1 MPIFAA
7 LAALLT
13 LAILALVLAPLWR
26 AGRGLAIALA
36 VLIAGGALGL
46 YALLGTPAALDPA
59 MRETPQTIDDALA
72 RLQGELQ
79 RNPAQPDGWRLLG
92 RALAEQ
98 GKFDASRDAFAR
110 AATLRP
116 DDPDVLA
123 EAAEARAKAAP
134 QHRFDPQAVAMLGHA
149 LQRDPKHQRSR
160 WFLGIAKRQAG
171 DAAGA
176 AATWEPLLAEVDP
189 DTAAAL
195 RPQLDAARKDAG
207 LPPLPAPAPTA
218 GALTVAVK
226 LDPEWNSHSAVKSG
240 ASRVRLRGDAQVF
253 VIAREPGGA
262 PMPVAVE
269 KHAVSEL
276 PFTAT
281 LDDGDSPMPTRKL
294 SQLREVELVA
304 RLSASGNAMPQEG
317 DIESAPVRVTLP
329 AKRPVELV
337 IGSNH

>member
-1 MPIFAA
+1 MHAFVA
-7 LAALLT
+7 LAALLL
-13 LAILALVLAPLWR
+13 LATLALVLAPLWR
-26 AGRGLAIALA
+26 GQRGLAISLA
-36 VLIAGGALGL
+36 VLVAGAAIGL

-59 MRETPQTIDDALA
+59 MREAPRTIEAAIA

-79 RNPAQPDGWRLLG
+79 RDPAQPDGWRLLG
-92 RALAEQ
+92 RALADQ
-98 GKFDASRDAFAR
+98 GESTAARDAFAR

-134 QHRFDPQAVAMLGHA
+134 RHRFDPQAVAMLEHA

-160 WFLGIAKRQAG
+160 WFLGIARRQAG

-176 AATWEPLLAEVDP
+176 AAIWEPLLAEVDP
-189 DTAAAL
+189 GTAAAL
-195 RPQLDAARKDAG
+195 RPQLDAARADAG
-207 LPPLPAPAPTA
+207 LPPLPPPAPAA
-218 GALTVAVK
+218 GALEVKVA
-226 LDPEWNSHSAVKSG
+226 LDPG
-240 ASRVRLRGDAQVF
+240 FASRVRLRGDAQVF

-269 KHAVSEL
+269 RHAVSEL

-281 LDDGDSPMPTRKL
+281 LDDGDGPMPTRRL
-294 SQLREVELVA
+294 SQLAEVELVA

-317 DIESAPVRVTLP
+317 DIESAPVRVALP
-329 AKRPVELV
+329 AKQPVELV
-337 IGSNH
+337 IGNAR

>member
-1 MPIFAA
+1 MPAFIAIAAVLA
-7 LAALLT
+7 LAT
-13 LAILALVLAPLWR
+13 LAFALAPLWR
-26 AGRGLAIALA
+26 TQRGLA
-36 VLIAGGALGL
+36 AGLSVFVAGAAIGL
-46 YALLGTPAALDPA
+46 YALLGTPAALDPSL
-59 MRETPQTIDDALA
+59 REAPQTVDAA
-72 RLQGELQ
+72 IERLQQELQ

-92 RALAEQ
+92 RVFAEQ
-98 GKFDASRDAFAR
+98 GKSAESRDAYAR

-134 QHRFDPQAVAMLGHA
+134 QHRFDAQAVQMLEHA

-176 AATWEPLLAEVDP
+176 AATWEPLLAEVDAG
-189 DTAAAL
+189 TLAAL
-195 RPQLDAARKDAG
+195 RPQIDAARKDAG

-226 LDPEWNSHSAVKSG
+226 LDPDF

-253 VIAREPGGA
+253 VIAREPGGS

-269 KHAVSEL
+269 KHALSEL

-281 LDDGDSPMPTRKL
+281 LDDGDSPMPTHKL
-294 SQLREVELVA
+294 SQMHEVELVA
-304 RLSASGNAMPQEG
+304 RLSASGNAIPQDG
-317 DIESAPVRVTLP
+317 DVESAPVRVALP
-329 AKRPVELV
+329 AKAPVELV
-337 IGSNH
+337 IGKH

>member
-1 MPIFAA
+1 MPAFVA
-7 LAALLT
+7 LAALLLAAT
-13 LAILALVLAPLWR
+13 LALALAPLWR
-26 AGRGLAIALA
+26 GQRGLALALSVFVAGVA
-36 VLIAGGALGL
+36 VGL

-59 MRETPQTIDDALA
+59 MREAPQTMDEAIA
-72 RLQGELQ
+72 RLQGELR

-92 RALAEQ
+92 RALADQ
-98 GKFDASRDAFAR
+98 DKFGESRDAFAR

-116 DDPDVLA
+116 DDADVLA
-123 EAAEARAKAAP
+123 EAAEARAKADP
-134 QHRFDPQAVAMLGHA
+134 RHRFDPQAVALLEHA

-160 WFLGIAKRQAG
+160 WFLGIAKRQSG

-176 AATWEPLLAEVDP
+176 AATWEPLLAEVDIN
-189 DTAAAL
+189 TAAAL
-195 RPQLDAARKDAG
+195 RPQIDAARKDAG
-207 LPPLPAPAPTA
+207 LSPLPAATPAV
-218 GALTVAVK
+218 GALEVAVK
-226 LDPEWNSHSAVKSG
+226 LDPAF

-281 LDDGDSPMPTRKL
+281 LDDADSPMPTRKL

-304 RLSASGNAMPQEG
+304 RLSASGNAMPQQG
-317 DIESAPVRVTLP
+317 DVESAPVRITLP
-329 AKRPVELV
+329 AKGPVELV
-337 IGSNH
+337 IDVD

>member
-1 MPIFAA
+1 MPAFIA
-7 LAALLT
+7 LAALLVVAT
-13 LAILALVLAPLWR
+13 LALVLVPLWR
-26 AGRGLAIALA
+26 KQRGFAAAIS
-36 VLIAGGALGL
+36 VFVTGAAIGL

-59 MRETPQTIDDALA
+59 LREGPQTMDDAIS
-72 RLQGELQ
+72 RLQLELQ

-92 RALAEQ
+92 RALADQ
-98 GKFDASRDAFAR
+98 GKFGDSRDAFAR

-116 DDPDVLA
+116 DDPDTLA
-123 EAAEARAKAAP
+123 EAAEARAKADP
-134 QHRFDPQAVAMLGHA
+134 QHRFDPQAMAMLEHA

-160 WFLGIAKRQAG
+160 WFLGIAKRQSG

-176 AATWEPLLAEVDP
+176 AAIWEPLLAEVDA

-207 LPPLPAPAPTA
+207 LPPLPAATPAA
-218 GALTVAVK
+218 GALIVAVK
-226 LDPEWNSHSAVKSG
+226 LDPDF

-294 SQLREVELVA
+294 SQLHEVELVA

-317 DIESAPVRVTLP
+317 DVESAPVRVALP
-329 AKRPVELV
+329 AKGTVELV
-337 IGSNH
+337 IGNAR

>member
-1 MPIFAA
+1 MSIFIA

-26 AGRGLAIALA
+26 AQRGLAISLA
-36 VLIAGGALGL
+36 VLVFGGAIGL

-59 MRETPQTIDDALA
+59 LREAPQTIDDAIS
-72 RLQGELQ
+72 RLQQEMQ

-98 GKFDASRDAFAR
+98 GKLVESRDAFAR
-110 AATLRP
+110 AAALRP

-123 EAAEARAKAAP
+123 EAAEARAKADP
-134 QHRFDPQAVAMLGHA
+134 QHRFDPQAMAMLEHA
-149 LQRDPKHQRSR
+149 LQRDPQHQRSR

-176 AATWEPLLAEVDP
+176 AATWEPLLAEVYP
-189 DTAAAL
+189 TTAAAL

-207 LPPLPAPAPTA
+207 LPPLPSPTPTA
-218 GALTVAVK
+218 GALMVSVK
-226 LDPEWNSHSAVKSG
+226 LDPDF

-304 RLSASGNAMPQEG
+304 RLSTSGNAMPQEG
-317 DIESAPVRVTLP
+317 DVESAPVRVTLP
-329 AKRPVELV
+329 AKGPVELV
-337 IGSNH
+337 IGK

>member
-1 MPIFAA
+1 MPAFIA
-7 LAALLT
+7 LAALLVVAT
-13 LAILALVLAPLWR
+13 LALVLAPLWR
-26 AGRGLAIALA
+26 KQRGFAAAIS
-36 VLIAGGALGL
+36 VFVTGAAIGL

-59 MRETPQTIDDALA
+59 LREGPQTMDDAIS
-72 RLQGELQ
+72 RLQLELQ

-92 RALAEQ
+92 RALADQ
-98 GKFDASRDAFAR
+98 GKFGDSRDAFAR

-116 DDPDVLA
+116 DDPDTLA
-123 EAAEARAKAAP
+123 EAAEARAKADP
-134 QHRFDPQAVAMLGHA
+134 QHRFDPQAMAMLEHA

-160 WFLGIAKRQAG
+160 WFLGIAKRQSG

-176 AATWEPLLAEVDP
+176 AATWEPLLAEVDA

-207 LPPLPAPAPTA
+207 LPPLPAATPAA
-218 GALTVAVK
+218 GALIVAVK

-253 VIAREPGGA
+253 VIAREAGT

-294 SQLREVELVA
+294 SQLHEVELVA
-304 RLSASGNAMPQEG
+304 RLSASGNAMPQDG
-317 DIESAPVRVTLP
+317 DVESAPVRVTLP
-329 AKRPVELV
+329 AKGTVELV
-337 IGSNH
+337 IGK

>member
-1 MPIFAA
+1 MPAFIA
-7 LAALLT
+7 LAALLVVAT
-13 LAILALVLAPLWR
+13 LALVLVPLWR
-26 AGRGLAIALA
+26 KQRGFAAAIS
-36 VLIAGGALGL
+36 VFVTGAAIGL

-59 MRETPQTIDDALA
+59 LREGPQTMDDAIS
-72 RLQGELQ
+72 RLQLELQ

-92 RALAEQ
+92 RALADQ
-98 GKFDASRDAFAR
+98 GKFDDSRAAFAR

-116 DDPDVLA
+116 DDPDTLA
-123 EAAEARAKAAP
+123 EAAEARAKADP
-134 QHRFDPQAVAMLGHA
+134 QHRFDPQAVAMLEHA

-160 WFLGIAKRQAG
+160 WFLGIAKRQSG

-176 AATWEPLLAEVDP
+176 AAIWEPLLGEVDAN
-189 DTAAAL
+189 TAAAL

-207 LPPLPAPAPTA
+207 LSLLPAATPAA
-218 GALTVAVK
+218 GALIVAVK
-226 LDPEWNSHSAVKSG
+226 LDPG
-240 ASRVRLRGDAQVF
+240 FASRVRLRGDAQVF
-253 VIAREPGGA
+253 VIAREAGT

-294 SQLREVELVA
+294 SQLHEVELVA

-317 DIESAPVRVTLP
+317 DVESAPVRVALP
-329 AKRPVELV
+329 AKGTVELV
-337 IGSNH
+337 IGTR

>member
-1 MPIFAA
+1 MPAFVAI
-7 LAALLT
+7 AALLVVAT
-13 LAILALVLAPLWR
+13 LALVLAPLWR
-26 AGRGLAIALA
+26 AQRGLAISLA
-36 VLIAGGALGL
+36 VLVAGAAIGL

-59 MRETPQTIDDALA
+59 LREAPQTIDDAIA

-98 GKFDASRDAFAR
+98 GKLAESRDAFAR

-116 DDPDVLA
+116 DDPEVLA
-123 EAAEARAKAAP
+123 EAAEARAKADP
-134 QHRFDPQAVAMLGHA
+134 QHRFDPQAVAMLEHA

-160 WFLGIAKRQAG
+160 WFLGIAQRQSG

-189 DTAAAL
+189 ATAAAL

-207 LPPLPAPAPTA
+207 LPPLPPPATTA
-218 GALTVAVK
+218 AALTVAVK
-226 LDPEWNSHSAVKSG
+226 LDPDF

-262 PMPVAVE
+262 SMPVAVE
-269 KHAVSEL
+269 RHAVSEL

-281 LDDGDSPMPTRKL
+281 LDDGDSPMPTRRL

-317 DIESAPVRVTLP
+317 DVASAPVRVALP
-329 AKRPVELV
+329 AKQPVELV
-337 IGSNH
+337 IGKR

>member
-1 MPIFAA
+1 MQVFIA
-7 LAALLT
+7 LAALLSVAT
-13 LAILALVLAPLWR
+13 LAIVLAPLWR
-26 AGRGLAIALA
+26 TQRGFAVAISVFVAGAAI
-36 VLIAGGALGL
+36 GL

-59 MRETPQTIDDALA
+59 MREAPATIGDAIA

-79 RNPAQPDGWRLLG
+79 RDPAQPDGWRLLG

-98 GKFDASRDAFAR
+98 GKVAESRDAFAR

-116 DDPDVLA
+116 DDPDTLA
-123 EAAEARAKAAP
+123 EAAEARARADAR
-134 QHRFDPQAVAMLGHA
+134 HRFDAQAVAMLEHA

-176 AATWEPLLAEVDP
+176 AATWEPLLAEVEP
-189 DTAAAL
+189 STAAAL

-207 LPPLPAPAPTA
+207 LPPLPAAAPAP
-218 GALTVAVK
+218 GVLVVK
-226 LDPEWNSHSAVKSG
+226 VSLDPG
-240 ASRVRLRGDAQVF
+240 FASRVRLRGVAVVF
-253 VIAREPGGA
+253 VLAREAGGA

-281 LDDGDSPMPTRKL
+281 LDDGDSPMPTHTL

-317 DIESAPVRVTLP
+317 DVESEPVRVSLP
-329 AKRPVELV
+329 AKGPVELV
-337 IGSNH
+337 IGAR